1 MLSALEE
8 IRKKLLQG
16 DIEGAMKLARE
27 LFNQL
32 ASMMAAL
39 QNAQQSAQSS
49 TMNRMQGEM
58 MRSASELQQ
67 IAREQQEILVE
78 TEAVQKEGL
87 RERDQALKGKLDP
100 FQTKAQDELSRL
112 AELFPDEEG
121 EGEKSERPRAGYLD
135 EATLNHLVKN
145 MMSQLL
151 KKDFSSIAE
160 IMEMAEK
167 ELGKRRSRAQEEKAQ
182 KAEGSLKALKRDLQ
196 RLLEEPLAALTEED
210 KKRLRDLSYREG
222 VLKERTEDL
231 HERLNTLFQLFPS
244 LDPKITKGIQEAS
257 GFMGKA
263 ENRLSDL
270 DAKEAVPPER
280 DALNRL
286 SQSQQQMQSAMEQLA
301 QRGQLGN
308 MPVSY
313 LFRRGRFL
321 PSGRLVPLPGMP
333 EFPQFD
339 MEGGV
344 TGLDME
350 RFKLPGKEDYKVP
363 RSFRE
368 EILEALK
375 QGVPSQLKDQIES
388 YFKNLSE

>member
-1 MLSALEE
+1 
-8 IRKKLLQG
+8 
-16 DIEGAMKLARE
+16 
-27 LFNQL
+27 
-32 ASMMAAL
+32 
-39 QNAQQSAQSS
+39 
-49 TMNRMQGEM
+49 
-58 MRSASELQQ
+58 
-67 IAREQQEILVE
+67 
-78 TEAVQKEGL
+78 
-87 RERDQALKGKLDP
+87 
-100 FQTKAQDELSRL
+100 
-112 AELFPDEEG
+112 
-121 EGEKSERPRAGYLD
+121 
-135 EATLNHLVKN
+135 
-145 MMSQLL
+145 
-151 KKDFSSIAE
+151 
-160 IMEMAEK
+160 
-167 ELGKRRSRAQEEKAQ
+167 
-182 KAEGSLKALKRDLQ
+182 
-196 RLLEEPLAALTEED
+196 
-210 KKRLRDLSYREG
+210 
-222 VLKERTEDL
+222 
-231 HERLNTLFQLFPS
+231 
-244 LDPKITKGIQEAS
+244 
-257 GFMGKA
+257 MGKA